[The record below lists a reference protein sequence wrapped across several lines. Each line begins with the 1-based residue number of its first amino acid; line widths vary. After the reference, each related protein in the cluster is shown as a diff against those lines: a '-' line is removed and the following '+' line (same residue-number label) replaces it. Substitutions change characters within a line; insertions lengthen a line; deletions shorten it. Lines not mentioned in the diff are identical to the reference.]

1 MTSFCPS
8 CAGRAVRASGNSSSK
23 VLLIGEF
30 PGSIELDTGRPFT
43 GPAGGVLRK
52 ELSKIGVDLLQFRV
66 TNLYIHEPI
75 KATKKEPDKG
85 KNCFQAGLDAC
96 LEEAK
101 GKKAILLVGSESVEF
116 FTGYKVSDVNGLQVE
131 SPMLSAPIIYATV
144 NPAIVFHKSLGELR
158 FALTNFVQHIQKE
171 GLI

>member
-8 CAGRAVRASGNSSSK
+8 CGNRAVKASGSLSSK

-30 PGSIELDTGRPFT
+30 PGINEMDTGRPFT

-52 ELSKIGVDLLQFRV
+52 ELSKLGVDLLQFRV

-75 KATKKEPDKG
+75 KTTKKEPDKG

-101 GKKAILLVGSESVEF
+101 GKQAILLVGSEAVEF

-131 SPMLSAPIIYATV
+131 SPMLSSPIIYASV
-144 NPAIVFHKSLGELR
+144 NPAAVFHRSLGELR
-158 FALTNFVQHIQKE
+158 FALVQFVQHIQRD

>member
-8 CAGRAVRASGNSSSK
+8 CAGRAVRAFGSSSSK

-30 PGSIELDTGRPFT
+30 PGSIELETGRPFT

-52 ELSKIGVDLLQFRV
+52 ELSKLGVDLLQFRV

-131 SPMLSAPIIYATV
+131 SPMLSAPIIYASV

-158 FALTNFVQHIQKE
+158 FAVTNFVKHIQKE
-171 GLI
+171 GLL

>member
-1 MTSFCPS
+1 MTTHCPA
-8 CAGRAVRASGNSSSK
+8 CGDRAVKASGSSSSK

-30 PGSIELDTGRPFT
+30 PGSIELETGRPFT

-52 ELSKIGVDLLQFRV
+52 ELSKLGVDLLQFRV

-85 KNCFQAGLDAC
+85 KNCFQAGLNVC

-101 GKKAILLVGSESVEF
+101 GKQAILLVGSESVEF
-116 FTGYKVSDVNGLQVE
+116 FTGYKVSDVNGLQVQME
-131 SPMLSAPIIYATV
+131 A
-144 NPAIVFHKSLGELR
+144 F
-158 FALTNFVQHIQKE
+158 
-171 GLI
+171 